1 MLQMGTVNP
10 CKKMGCSHMC
20 VLAPGPRAVC
30 KCPPGLLLA
39 EDDLNCSNLVNSAFL
54 LLLSLSSVTQV
65 FAKRLNFTQCNLHWQ
80 NMLYM
85 DMQLK
90 CLINWNNLLWVETFK
105 VGIGF

>member
-65 FAKRLNFTQCNLHWQ
+65 LLNALILLSVTCIGRICCIWICNS
-80 NMLYM
+80 N
-85 DMQLK
+85 
-90 CLINWNNLLWVETFK
+90 V
-105 VGIGF
+105 